1 MLNHS
6 VLMGRIGQELTLKNT
21 PSGAEVVSFS
31 LAVQRDYN
39 KDVTDWINIV
49 AWKGTATTIAK
60 HFKKGDLICIEGSI
74 QTSNYEDK
82 NGNKVY
88 KVEVIASKVH
98 FINGKSE
105 PNATPSNTTTTVN
118 TADVTPMVDDFV
130 LLPADDD
137 DLPFPL

>member
-1 MLNHS
+1 MLNHT
-6 VLMGRIGQELTLKNT
+6 VLIGRIGQELELKTT

-39 KDVTDWINIV
+39 KDVTDWITIV

-60 HFKKGDLICIEGSI
+60 HFKKGDLICIEGNI

-88 KVEVIASKVH
+88 KVEVIASRVH

-105 PNATPSNTTTTVN
+105 SNATQSNTNADTNATVV
-118 TADVTPMVDDFV
+118 APAEDDFV
-130 LLPADDD
+130 ILADDD